1 MTNLVNDG
9 LDLIHAAGQKVQDGV
24 SAVQKPKQSS
34 SRRPGPVVEVLASAA
49 GALAAFFVSRLVR
62 SRLGRHGK

>member
-9 LDLIHAAGQKVQDGV
+9 LELIHAAGHKVQDGV
-24 SAVQKPKQSS
+24 SAVQKREKSS
-34 SRRPGPVVEVLASAA
+34 GRPGPVVEVLASAA

-62 SRLGRHGK
+62 SRFGRHGK